1 MISRAIVRRPGRSIV
16 SGLTTASLGEVDYD
30 LAVAQHEAYI
40 RAIRSCGV
48 EVTVLPPDE
57 AFPDSTFVEDVA
69 VLSERCAVITRPG
82 ADSRLREIENMVPVL
97 NRFYSDLKV
106 IEAPG
111 TLEGGDVMRVGD
123 HFYVGL
129 SGRTNIS
136 GAAQLAQYLE
146 KYGYRVTTVPVENFL
161 HLKTGVTYL
170 GDNIMLVADELRSTE
185 YFREFRQIAVA
196 PEESY
201 AANCLRINDF
211 VLVPD
216 GFPGV
221 LASLLDM
228 GFCPIVLDVSEFRK
242 VDGGLTCLSLRY

>member
-1 MISRAIVRRPGRSIV
+1 MITRAIVRRPGRSIV
-16 SGLTTASLGEVDYD
+16 SGLTTASLGEVNYD
-30 LAVAQHEAYI
+30 LAAAQHEAYI

-82 ADSRLREIENMVPVL
+82 ADSRRREIENMVPVL

-129 SGRTNIS
+129 SQRTNIS
-136 GAAQLAQYLE
+136 GAVQLTQYLE
-146 KYGYRVTTVPVENFL
+146 KHGYRVTTVPVENFL

-170 GDNIMLVADELRSTE
+170 DDNILLVTDEFRSNE
-185 YFREFRQIAVA
+185 HFREFRQILVTAQ
-196 PEESY
+196 EQY

-211 VLVPD
+211 VLVPE
-216 GFPGV
+216 GYPMV
-221 LASLLDM
+221 LASLLQL
-228 GFCPIVLDVSEFRK
+228 GLSPIVLDVSEFRK
-242 VDGGLTCLSLRY
+242 VDGGLTCLSLRF